1 MESRPVLYEKNCDA
15 RDLYDDNDESKNII
29 LEAFYL
35 TKNYSQVKALDTV
48 SLSLKRGEIFGLV
61 GPNGAGKTT
70 LLKILA
76 TLLNPD
82 DGSATIDGI
91 VLEDKMAVR
100 RIIGYAPDV
109 LGVYDELTVY
119 DYLEFFVM
127 AYSIKQELQSFLI
140 EDTMELVGITELS
153 GKPVDGLSRG
163 MKQRLSLA
171 RALLHRPK
179 LLILDEP
186 ASGLDPL
193 ARLELRQILKT
204 LRKRGV
210 TILISSHVLSD
221 LSDICDRIGIMQKGR
236 LVSVDRTEAFL
247 KKEEALRVRLRV
259 NDREEEAMQILN
271 SFEDVSGALW
281 DGRDIVF
288 KFNNESA
295 GLANINKA
303 LVLSDVPVTLLQV
316 EDTTLEDVYLEIT
329 GQSSERFRQSALGN
343 QISALVRDAKVKL
356 RSG

>member
-1 MESRPVLYEKNCDA
+1 MDCKPVLYEKNCNSQDFQ
-15 RDLYDDNDESKNII
+15 DESKDII
-29 LEAFYL
+29 MEAFYL

-82 DGSATIDGI
+82 DGSATIEGI
-91 VLEDKMAVR
+91 MLEDKMAIR

-119 DYLEFFVM
+119 EYLEFFVM

-247 KKEEALRVRLRV
+247 KKEEALKVRLRV

-303 LVLSDVPVTLLQV
+303 LVLSDIPVTLLQV

-329 GQSSERFRQSALGN
+329 GQSPERFRQSALGS